1 MTLFQSCFQ
10 MACYTRPV
18 PMFAALTAIITALCV
33 SGRSEGLQTAG
44 MMIIFL
50 AAGFAARKLTM
61 QKFRETPLA
70 QRLAETSLEDAR
82 ASDMGE
88 AFAQFDRDPPSP

>member
-1 MTLFQSCFQ
+1 VLYKEVAMTLFQSCFQ

-50 AAGFAARKLTM
+50 AAGFAAQDVWRRRNNH
-61 QKFRETPLA
+61 QHG
-70 QRLAETSLEDAR
+70 EDV
-82 ASDMGE
+82 
-88 AFAQFDRDPPSP
+88 